1 LLVFPDTCQTLSIDL
16 ESPEYDG
23 DNSGTMAYM
32 DLAREP
38 CYFLE
43 RSLENSSLRVWKDK
57 TSGRGNNVTLN
68 SD

>member
-1 LLVFPDTCQTLSIDL
+1 MFPDTCQVLSIDL

-23 DNSGTMAYM
+23 NNSGTMAYM
-32 DLAREP
+32 NLAREP
-38 CYFLE
+38 VYFLE

-68 SD
+68 